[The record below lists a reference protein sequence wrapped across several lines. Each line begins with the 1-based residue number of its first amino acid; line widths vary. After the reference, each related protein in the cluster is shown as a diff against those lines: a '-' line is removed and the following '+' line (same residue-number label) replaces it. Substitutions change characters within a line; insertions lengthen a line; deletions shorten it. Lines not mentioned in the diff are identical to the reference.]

1 MQSCFITVPTDF
13 QWMSNDALIQASCDN
28 IFIPDNL
35 VELGPHSMVD
45 LKSSLATFSVEIVH
59 GKELP
64 FNSNRVMVNT
74 LSKLNGDSVINAHR
88 LADTK
93 FVLRFGLHFR
103 SWNGALYP
111 VAPRWTR
118 VPFGIKLYK
127 SFNYISA
134 SRKFVKFLLTSTR
147 VQALHRYMSTALEPD
162 EEFFATAYM
171 LPEAPKTHL
180 PGNKVQFVKTFF
192 TPEFPK
198 NLKCTGKV
206 VHHCCILNV
215 RDIPLL
221 HKYKSGQSTIFFYNK
236 YFMEYD
242 HVVMDCME
250 QRIVEQNKLEY
261 KRDCLI

>member
-1 MQSCFITVPTDF
+1 MEWSAVSCGPTLDESAI
-13 QWMSNDALIQASCDN
+13 WNKTIQIIQLHKC
-28 IFIPDNL
+28 
-35 VELGPHSMVD
+35 
-45 LKSSLATFSVEIVH
+45 LKKICQVST
-59 GKELP
+59 
-64 FNSNRVMVNT
+64 NQ
-74 LSKLNGDSVINAHR
+74 
-88 LADTK
+88 
-93 FVLRFGLHFR
+93 
-103 SWNGALYP
+103 
-111 VAPRWTR
+111 
-118 VPFGIKLYK
+118 YK
-127 SFNYISA
+127 SA
-134 SRKFVKFLLTSTR
+134 SSSSIHVHSS
-147 VQALHRYMSTALEPD
+147 HEPD